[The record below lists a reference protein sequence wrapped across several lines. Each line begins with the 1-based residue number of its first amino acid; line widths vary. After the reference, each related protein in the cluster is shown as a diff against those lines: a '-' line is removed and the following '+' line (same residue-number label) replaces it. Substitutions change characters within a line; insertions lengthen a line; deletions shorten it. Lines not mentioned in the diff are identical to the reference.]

1 MVMMSNLKLTALGAL
16 VIGTVLTSTA
26 VNADPVTLNITGNV
40 VASPC
45 QIASDS
51 VTKNVNLGSTI
62 QASDLQT
69 AASGSSWV
77 NFTIDLVSCPA
88 GTTSATMTMHGTA
101 DTNSTG
107 DLYKNTGTAT
117 NLAVQLQTQAGGQM
131 GDGKTLSGTLANNA
145 YSYTMRARAYSTS
158 GGVKPGTV
166 SSVVTA
172 TFVYQ

>member
-1 MVMMSNLKLTALGAL
+1 MMNILKLSALSAW
-16 VIGTVLTSTA
+16 VLGSVLAITA

-51 VTKNVNLGSTI
+51 VTKSVNLGTAI
-62 QASDLQT
+62 QASNLQT
-69 AASGSSWV
+69 AASSSDWV

-117 NLAVQLQTQAGGQM
+117 NVAVQVQTQAGGQM
-131 GDGKTLSGTLANNA
+131 GDGKTLTGTIANNA
-145 YSYTMRARAYSTS
+145 YSYTMRARAYSAK
-158 GGVKPGTV
+158 GGVMPG
-166 SSVVTA
+166 SISAVVTA